1 MNLQLALSRHLEIFE
16 NAKKE
21 KFVETKDAI
30 VSRGKISGIKD
41 TM

>member
-1 MNLQLALSRHLEIFE
+1 MKLKLALSRQLKIFE
-16 NAKKE
+16 NVKKE

>member
-1 MNLQLALSRHLEIFE
+1 MKLKQALSRQLGIFE
-16 NAKKE
+16 NVKKE

>member
-1 MNLQLALSRHLEIFE
+1 MKLKLALSRNLEIFE
-16 NAKKE
+16 NIKKD
-21 KFVETKDAI
+21 KFVEKKDAI